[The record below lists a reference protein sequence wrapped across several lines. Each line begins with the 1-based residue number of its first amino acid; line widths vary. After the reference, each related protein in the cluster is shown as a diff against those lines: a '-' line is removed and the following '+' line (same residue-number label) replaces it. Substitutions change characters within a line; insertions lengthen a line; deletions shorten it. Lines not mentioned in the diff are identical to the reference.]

1 LGEVGFRGDDMSKK
15 AVIEILLVPESAAE
29 QSKRIEKEIL
39 KEFRKHFLTIPWF
52 YEIKKVKVTEA

>member
-1 LGEVGFRGDDMSKK
+1 MKMSKK

-39 KEFRKHFLTIPWF
+39 EEFQKNFLTIPWF
-52 YEIKKVKVTEA
+52 YKVKKIKVTEA